1 MHLRRSIIGLA
12 VGIAV
17 IIGMFLCATSPAEA
31 QTRPTLYWGSRGTSV
46 RLVQWK
52 LSDWGYYRGWVD
64 GVFGANTHRAVVAF
78 QRRNGLRVDGLVGP
92 QTWRALGFGYTVAAA
107 VAPPT
112 YRPAPM
118 ASRSASVDLIARA
131 ISAEARGEPY
141 RGQVAVGAVLMNRLR
156 NARFPNSL
164 SAVVFQPHAL
174 ESVSNGLFWRRT
186 PDAAAYSA
194 ARDAINGYDPSYGS
208 LFFWNPAKPVSG
220 WIWTRN
226 IIVRIGKHVFAR

>member
-1 MHLRRSIIGLA
+1 MSGRVSVLTLMGMKFSSIVAITFSLEKVVRSMTWHQWHQTADIDRSICIVA
-12 VGIAV
+12 VWKLTCNRVGCHHYLRCVAV
-17 IIGMFLCATSPAEA
+17 IPFMP
-31 QTRPTLYWGSRGTSV
+31 
-46 RLVQWK
+46 
-52 LSDWGYYRGWVD
+52 
-64 GVFGANTHRAVVAF
+64 VVAF

-164 SAVVFQPHAL
+164 SAVIFQPHAL

-208 LFFWNPAKPVSG
+208 LFFWRCV
-220 WIWTRN
+220 
-226 IIVRIGKHVFAR
+226 

>member
-1 MHLRRSIIGLA
+1 MNLRKLSMGLT
-12 VGIAV
+12 VGIVAFVV
-17 IIGMFLCATSPAEA
+17 ILACAITPAQA
-31 QTRPTLYWGSRGTSV
+31 QRRPTLYWGSRGTSV

-64 GVFGANTHRAVVAF
+64 GIFGANTHRAVVAF
-78 QRRNGLRVDGLVGP
+78 QRKNGLRVDGLVGP
-92 QTWRALGFGYTVAAA
+92 ETWRALGFGYTVAAA
-107 VAPPT
+107 APAA

-118 ASRSASVDLIARA
+118 PSRSATVDLVARA

-164 SAVVFQPHAL
+164 SAVIFQPHAL

-194 ARDAINGYDPSYGS
+194 ARDAINGYDPSYGA

-226 IIVRIGKHVFAR
+226 IIVKIGKHVFAR